1 MNVPGLKRGAAFGHV
16 VDLPSTA
23 DVHVE
28 DKGGVQTGLGVQRA
42 GERIAD
48 SVDVPLGCEGLCN
61 TVSVLYAH
69 ITGFFLE
76 DLLGCASMNLSLGSS
91 CTPSSLEQHQ
101 KCH

>member
-1 MNVPGLKRGAAFGHV
+1 MSQGLKRGAAFGHV

-48 SVDVPLGCEGLCN
+48 SVDVPLGCVFVCTYHWILSRRPLRLCFDEFEPWQQLH
-61 TVSVLYAH
+61 TFQS
-69 ITGFFLE
+69 
-76 DLLGCASMNLSLGSS
+76 
-91 CTPSSLEQHQ
+91 
-101 KCH
+101 